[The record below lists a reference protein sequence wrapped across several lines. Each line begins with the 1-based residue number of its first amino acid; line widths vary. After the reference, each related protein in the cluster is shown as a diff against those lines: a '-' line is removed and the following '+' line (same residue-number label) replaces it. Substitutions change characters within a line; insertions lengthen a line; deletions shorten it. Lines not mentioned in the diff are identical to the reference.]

1 VTITLNNGKS
11 FQETILFPKG
21 DPQDPLTSAEIETK
35 FRENVRGA
43 LTSPQ
48 AAKLLRAIYA
58 LPNAGDIDDV
68 AALLRFK
75 TKEREVAHV

>member
-1 VTITLNNGKS
+1 DGQS

-35 FRENVRGA
+35 FRENVGGA

-48 AAKLLRAIYA
+48 AAELLKAIYA
-58 LPNAGDIDDV
+58 LPNAGDIGDV
-68 AALLRFK
+68 TALLRFNRHIG
-75 TKEREVAHV
+75 TAA